1 MKEHKDMADEGSF
14 SCNLRLISGAR
25 KHDGDNLRN
34 LDLGDGG

>member
-1 MKEHKDMADEGSF
+1 MKVPREF

-25 KHDGDNLRN
+25 NDDNLRN